1 MNPGLGSRL
10 AGLLLSLILLAG
22 CAGYHLRGAQ
32 ALSQRYPE
40 LRLEN
45 PDTPLGTALARQLN
59 MAGVRLNGGEQAP
72 RLHVL
77 QAGFQRK
84 VLSLDSRGR
93 VSEFLLVYRVR
104 FQLRAPGR
112 HWPER
117 EIRLERAFNFDDDQ
131 ILGKFRQEQL
141 MREEMLRD
149 AASRVLEALI
159 YLLTPEGIQPEPDH
173 AAEKPG

>member
-1 MNPGLGSRL
+1 MSIRLGSWL
-10 AGLLLSLILLAG
+10 AGLLLSLMLLAG

-40 LRLEN
+40 LRLEK
-45 PDTPLGTALARQLN
+45 PDSPLGTALARQLA
-59 MAGVRLNGGEQAP
+59 MAGVRLHGDEAAP
-72 RLHVL
+72 QLHL
-77 QAGFQRK
+77 LKAGFQRK

-131 ILGKFRQEQL
+131 ILGKFRQERL
-141 MREEMLRD
+141 MREEMIRD
-149 AASRVLEALI
+149 AASRVLEALL
-159 YLLTPEGIQPEPDH
+159 YLPVPENIQPEPDH
-173 AAEKPG
+173 AAEKSR